1 MDIKRVKYKGREKM
15 DFIVRNN
22 DIDLVPGKEYEV
34 LSIER
39 EWYRVIDESGEDY
52 LYPPDFFEIVN

>member
-1 MDIKRVKYKGREKM
+1 M